1 MTNGD
6 RYRSLRD
13 VLRDE
18 FTEQERQELYSKLI
32 QMLKAVIIRPENVM
46 GIAQAADDLADF
58 VRHNADVM
66 EDVKRILQQFLSKR
80 SYNLAWRAED
90 IYQVM
95 IKCLYKCTF
104 NIAVQVSLLNYIVLS
119 AWITIFLLNNE
130 INSRKQRW
138 VMI

>member
-1 MTNGD
+1 MQSLRCPYTTGAAAGAGVLGVRQMTNGD
-6 RYRSLRD
+6 RHRSLRD

-80 SYNLAWRAED
+80 SYNLA
-90 IYQVM
+90 
-95 IKCLYKCTF
+95 
-104 NIAVQVSLLNYIVLS
+104 
-119 AWITIFLLNNE
+119 
-130 INSRKQRW
+130 
-138 VMI
+138 